1 MLLLASYTGAVD
13 FSVWK
18 VPLNNEWGSFSF
30 HKGIRSI
37 NLYDILLG
45 GEKARENSVF
55 RYQQLGNQGLTQFS
69 PNVATHIKVVRMFQI
84 T

>member
-1 MLLLASYTGAVD
+1 MLLLASTPRPVD

-45 GEKARENSVF
+45 GGKGKGKTVSLDISNWAIR
-55 RYQQLGNQGLTQFS
+55 G
-69 PNVATHIKVVRMFQI
+69 
-84 T
+84 